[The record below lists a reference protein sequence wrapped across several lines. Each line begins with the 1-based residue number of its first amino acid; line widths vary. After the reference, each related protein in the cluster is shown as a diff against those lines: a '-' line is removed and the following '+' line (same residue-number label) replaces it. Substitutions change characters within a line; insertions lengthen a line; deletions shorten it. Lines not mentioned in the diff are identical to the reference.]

1 MTPKVSGTVTA
12 AYFEVGDTVKEGDVL
27 FKIDDEAAQLQMKS
41 AEASYSQAE
50 AGVTAATSG
59 SPRSGRIIRQKSRSA
74 S

>member
-1 MTPKVSGTVTA
+1 MLALNYTLQLNISLA
-12 AYFEVGDTVKEGDVL
+12 IML

-59 SPRSGRIIRQKSRSA
+59 SSL
-74 S
+74 